1 MSALRRYAIPPP
13 TQFNDRRPVPPDL
26 IADTLQELEQAFGVV
41 SCETQTIQG
50 LWYHEGELY
59 QDSLA
64 RVFVDV
70 EDTAENRQFFIRLKD
85 RLKNR
90 FQQKDI
96 WLTTYPIEV
105 IGPCPCSTG

>member
-1 MSALRRYAIPPP
+1 
-13 TQFNDRRPVPPDL
+13 DGRPVPRDL
-26 IADTLQELEQAFGVV
+26 TADTLQELEQAFGAV

-50 LWYHEGELY
+50 LWHHEGELY

-70 EDTAENRQFFIRLKD
+70 EDTAQNRQFFVRLKA

-90 FQQKDI
+90 FQRKDI

-105 IGPCPCSTG
+105 I

>member
-1 MSALRRYAIPPP
+1 M
-13 TQFNDRRPVPPDL
+13 
-26 IADTLQELEQAFGVV
+26 
-41 SCETQTIQG
+41 
-50 LWYHEGELY
+50 
-59 QDSLA
+59 A

-70 EDTAENRQFFIRLKD
+70 EDTAENRQFFVRLKA

-105 IGPCPCSTG
+105 I